1 MIENV
6 DVVSFGW
13 WYEIILVLLSLVVIV
28 DSVSIIKTMS
38 GELED
43 KREYAELCVKY
54 LKLLMCV
61 MAGGFFLLI
70 AFTYGYDT
78 VTSVIHG
85 ILGGL
90 LILDALVS
98 LVIKLIY
105 GRRHR

>member
-6 DVVSFGW
+6 DVVSYGW

-28 DSVSIIKTMS
+28 DSVSIFKTMS
-38 GELED
+38 GGLED

-54 LKLLMCV
+54 LKILMCV
-61 MAGGFFLLI
+61 AAGGFFLLV
-70 AFTYGYDT
+70 ALTYGYDRL
-78 VTSVIHG
+78 TSAIHG
-85 ILGGL
+85 ILGSM
-90 LILDALVS
+90 LILDALAS

>member
-13 WYEIILVLLSLVVIV
+13 WYEIILVMLSLVVIV
-28 DSVSIIKTMS
+28 DGVSIIKTMS

-43 KREYAELCVKY
+43 NREYAELCVKY

-61 MAGGFFLLI
+61 MAGGFFLLV

-78 VTSVIHG
+78 VTSAIHG